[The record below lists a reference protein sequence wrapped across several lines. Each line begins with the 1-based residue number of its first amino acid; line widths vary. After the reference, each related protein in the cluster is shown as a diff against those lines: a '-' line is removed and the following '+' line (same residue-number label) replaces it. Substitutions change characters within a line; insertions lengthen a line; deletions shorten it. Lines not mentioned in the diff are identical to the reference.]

1 MFVPTLLMSVRS
13 DELDILVSI
22 QFSYFIA
29 ISFLLIQVFL
39 QVSVRIRDF
48 WTSML
53 SRKDRDSKA
62 TTLS

>member
-1 MFVPTLLMSVRS
+1 MLVPTLLMSVRS

-22 QFSYFIA
+22 QFPYCIA
-29 ISFLLIQVFL
+29 ISCLLIQVFL

-48 WTSML
+48 GTSMM
-53 SRKDRDSKA
+53 SRKDMDSKA